1 MSEQQSRR
9 NFFKVLGLTGVATA
23 AGSSLFG
30 ALSDSP
36 EVLKLN
42 TQQKDFMLDYGK
54 WMDEFIDVIRI
65 QKSEPANM
73 ENQKKM
79 IALTEQAE
87 IWKPLLSEYMND
99 RNFALIYHASIQNMR
114 DEIEG

>member
-9 NFFKVLGLTGVATA
+9 NFLKALGLTGVATL
-23 AGSSLFG
+23 AGGSLFT
-30 ALSDSP
+30 ALAESP

-42 TQQKDFMLDYGK
+42 PQQKEFMLENGK
-54 WMDEFIDVIRI
+54 WMDDFIEVIRI

-73 ENQKKM
+73 DNQKKM
-79 IALTEQAE
+79 IALAEQAE
-87 IWKPLLSEYMND
+87 VWKPQLTEYMND
-99 RNFALIYHASIQNMR
+99 RNFALIYHASIQSLR